1 MKLYGLIG
9 YPLSHSFSPGYFND
23 KFLKE
28 KIDASHKAF
37 PLKAITELP
46 DLIAAYPNLC
56 GLNVTIP
63 YKEQVLPYLD
73 NLTDA
78 AKAIG
83 AVNCIQFLDGKLIGH
98 NTDAPGFW
106 AAIHPLL
113 KPYHRNALV
122 LGTGGA
128 SKAVVYALSQAGI
141 SVTNVSRIASAN
153 TLTYEEIDAAIFA
166 QHLLIINT
174 TPIGM
179 SPHIDA
185 YPPLPY
191 HLLTNNHLLYDLV
204 YNPAETLFL
213 KKGKEHGAQVAN
225 GYDML
230 INQADASWDIWT
242 AWP

>member
-28 KIDASHKAF
+28 KIDASYKAF
-37 PLKAITELP
+37 PLKDITELP
-46 DLIAAYPNLC
+46 DLIAACPNLC

-78 AKAIG
+78 AKAIS

-106 AAIHPLL
+106 SAIQPLL
-113 KPYHRNALV
+113 KSYHRNALV
-122 LGTGGA
+122 LGTGGS
-128 SKAVVYALSQAGI
+128 SKAVGYALSQAGI

-153 TLTYEEIDAAIFA
+153 TLTYEEIDAAILA
-166 QHLLIINT
+166 EHLLIINT
-174 TPIGM
+174 TPLGM

-185 YPPLPY
+185 CPPLPY
-191 HLLTNNHLLYDLV
+191 HLLTKNHLFYDLV

-213 KKGKEHGAQVAN
+213 KKGKERGAQIAN
-225 GYDML
+225 GYNML

-242 AWP
+242 ASS